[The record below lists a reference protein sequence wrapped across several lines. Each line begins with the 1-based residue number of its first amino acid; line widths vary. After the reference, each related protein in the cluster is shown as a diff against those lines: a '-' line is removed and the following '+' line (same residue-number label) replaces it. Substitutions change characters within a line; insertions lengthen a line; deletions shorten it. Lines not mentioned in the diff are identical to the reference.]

1 MLSETLNKESKSD
14 FDPKD
19 LLTAII
25 SKIKAINSGEDESSS
40 ELTFTGMIR
49 LMTKIIENFDISICE
64 EIVIREGLIE
74 EIFVKL
80 IFKSVFEEGEKKTS
94 KSPSYGLKA
103 ASFKLIMYLVKSSPK
118 LMSAFLKDCF
128 AKLTDKFRRR
138 TEWNYIP
145 PQQSAAAAKEHKF
158 VGLRNLG
165 CICYMNAIMQQF
177 FHIPAFRYQLLSVD
191 DGLPQDIQEYKGK
204 KIDDNVLHQL

>member
-1 MLSETLNKESKSD
+1 MKLEILSNKVCLRLLLPNIQERFYCGFSRFFQSTSAVFLNSQASNTLICSLNCFLKLNKESKSD

-64 EIVIREGLIE
+64 EIVVREGLIE

-145 PQQSAAAAKEHKF
+145 PQ
-158 VGLRNLG
+158 
-165 CICYMNAIMQQF
+165 
-177 FHIPAFRYQLLSVD
+177 
-191 DGLPQDIQEYKGK
+191 
-204 KIDDNVLHQL
+204 